1 MAERGHSAER
11 TECVDIEL
19 VQRGREVDRLQAVDR
34 HDGCHQDHQG
44 HLPIGDVV
52 GEQGAAAIKRD
63 VDACTQLHRFGGTD
77 GPRVGGGGAR
87 GARLHNPPAPR
98 SPLPEALPKEK
109 RNIAPVATSMP
120 ARPSSS
126 AGMLSPRTVASTVQP
141 TAASSRAV

>member
-98 SPLPEALPKEK
+98 SPQ
-109 RNIAPVATSMP
+109 P
-120 ARPSSS
+120 ARGP
-126 AGMLSPRTVASTVQP
+126 AKGEKEHRACRNLDARPPLQLGRNAF
-141 TAASSRAV
+141 AAHRS